1 MEIVENPVVINGDI
15 PCMPPGQQNEDDIDI
30 GKIQDELKNIRKVIQ
45 LTKDS
50 LDELNKTFGNDQQ
63 PNPMYLEEYE
73 TLTNKIHDLQVK
85 EEDLLAKM
93 PNEELENTPPPA
105 PSTLPSSGGVAQPN
119 VPNPLPSPKPVHG
132 IIKAYLPNEQFS
144 LVKIE
149 PGKILKEG
157 LKKTMSRRDLLPE
170 NCNVFDSTTKM
181 PISWDIDMANL
192 AGKHIN
198 VCEKPKRKLEGQLA
212 ITTHNIVRK
221 TFLLLTFCDGCGK
234 SLFQSFRCQTCGI
247 RFHQRCSDKIQ
258 PFCYPVSDSLHYP
271 GMFKPLTSQVNSSPL
286 YTSEPNLRNI
296 NTPPPQ
302 DDLREKFPFTSPN
315 IEDSGHPRHYKDK
328 RHASDGTCS
337 KPTPKHRY
345 GTQRNNTL
353 PVLSN
358 QSKPIPQ
365 PPPPQTGQEA
375 KHRTGENHPRED
387 WEINGDQ
394 IQMHKRI
401 GSGSFGTV
409 YRGYYHG
416 HVAIKRLNVTA
427 PTPQQLRAFKNEVAV
442 LRKTR
447 HTNILLFMG
456 WTSKPQLAIV
466 TQWCEGS
473 SLYKHIHEDDIK
485 FEMLTIMEISRQTAQ
500 GMDYLHAKSI
510 IHRDL
515 KSNNI
520 FLTENLTVKI
530 GDFGLATMKTRW
542 SGSHQFQQPSG
553 SILWMAPEVI
563 RMKEANPY
571 TNQSDVY
578 AFGIV
583 LYELMTQSLP
593 YSNISNKDQILYMV
607 GKGTL
612 RPDLSK
618 ARKDTPK
625 RFKILMQDCC
635 KYDREQ
641 RPLFPQILS
650 VLESLERSLPKVHR
664 SASEPTLN
672 LAQSEDFMYLCASPK
687 TPINSGIHFLFTS
700 TSGGGLN

>member
-1 MEIVENPVVINGDI
+1 
-15 PCMPPGQQNEDDIDI
+15 
-30 GKIQDELKNIRKVIQ
+30 
-45 LTKDS
+45 
-50 LDELNKTFGNDQQ
+50 
-63 PNPMYLEEYE
+63 MYVEEYE
-73 TLTNKIHDLQVK
+73 TLTNKIHELQVK

-93 PNEELENTPPPA
+93 PNEEEQTAPLPTQSTATPG
-105 PSTLPSSGGVAQPN
+105 GGVQPSVTN
-119 VPNPLPSPKPVHG
+119 SLPSPKPVHG

-144 LVKIE
+144 LIKIE
-149 PGKILKEG
+149 PGKILKDG
-157 LKKTMSRRDLLPE
+157 LKKSMSRRFLSPE
-170 NCNVFDSTTKM
+170 NCNVYDSTTKM

-192 AGKHIN
+192 AGKDIN

-234 SLFQSFRCQTCGI
+234 SLFQSLRCQTCGI

-258 PFCYPVSDSLHYP
+258 PFCYPTPDSLPYP

-296 NTPPPQ
+296 NTPPPH
-302 DDLREKFPFTSPN
+302 DDIREKFPFPAQN
-315 IEDSGHPRHYKDK
+315 IEGS
-328 RHASDGTCS
+328 
-337 KPTPKHRY
+337 
-345 GTQRNNTL
+345 QRNNTL
-353 PVLSN
+353 PVLTSSN

-365 PPPPQTGQEA
+365 PQPTHTGHEV
-375 KHRTGENHPRED
+375 KHRTVESHPRED

-394 IQMHKRI
+394 IQVHKRI

-500 GMDYLHAKSI
+500 GMDYLHAKCI

-618 ARKDTPK
+618 SRSDTPK

-664 SASEPTLN
+664 SSSEPTLN

-687 TPINSGIHFLFTS
+687 TPINSGNFFIFTS
-700 TSGGGLN
+700 TSGGVLN

>member
-1 MEIVENPVVINGDI
+1 MEIVENPVVPVINGDI

-234 SLFQSFRCQTCGI
+234 SLFQGFRCQTCGI

-302 DDLREKFPFTSPN
+302 DDMREKFPFTSPN
-315 IEDSGHPRHYKDK
+315 IE
-328 RHASDGTCS
+328 
-337 KPTPKHRY
+337 

-353 PVLSN
+353 PVLSIP
-358 QSKPIPQ
+358 SKPIPQ
-365 PPPPQTGQEA
+365 PPPTQTGQEA